1 MMWVVDPEA
10 VGYLADGLVG
20 FCKLFLDFRHHCKLD
35 ELRDC
40 LACFL
45 FIFAVEDGFDLPHA
59 LEILGSEF
67 GIKAVSLQGGG
78 IINGA
83 FLKAGPIDEISI
95 VIYPGIDGL
104 SGISSIFESVG
115 APDNLP
121 AQGQS
126 LGLKAVSQLGEGVVW
141 LRYSVH
147 HK

>member
-1 MMWVVDPEA
+1 MWVVETEV

-20 FCKLFLDFRHHCKLD
+20 FCKLFLDFRHRCKLD
-35 ELRDC
+35 VLRGC

-45 FIFAVEDGFDLPHA
+45 FIFAGEDGLDLPHA
-59 LEILGSEF
+59 LDILGSEF

-83 FLKAGPIDEISI
+83 FLKAGLIDEISI
-95 VIYPGIDGL
+95 LIYPGIDGL
-104 SGISSIFESVG
+104 SGIPSIFESVG

-126 LGLKAVSQLGEGVVW
+126 LELKSVRQLGEGVVW